1 MAVLDAFFRGLFWC
15 LAAWTLAKLYCSLEH
30 TGPCA
35 TATGTHANWLNGE
48 SPGEHSAGYQAKPW
62 KFPNQ
67 VQESPGADPIP
78 SGCRVS
84 LYWSSPTSPRSSRAK
99 LASWVRVL
107 LTHKLPH
114 LAR

>member
-1 MAVLDAFFRGLFWC
+1 MAVLDALFRSLSWC
-15 LAAWTLAKLYCSLEH
+15 LAVWTLAKHVWPEH
-30 TGPCA
+30 PHC
-35 TATGTHANWLNGE
+35 ATGTLANWLNGE

-114 LAR
+114 LAQ